1 MSRRMTKRGVDGTIN
16 LHAVLSLEAVA
27 AIAFCR
33 GLIPSPS
40 KQNVANVERRALRKM
55 REAILYGGSDECPD
69 GEPEL
74 VAWLE
79 DHDGGIG
86 QWREEQRGRHM
97 AAAGR

>member
-1 MSRRMTKRGVDGTIN
+1 MARKMTKRGGDCTIN

-27 AIAFCR
+27 VIAFHR

-40 KQNVANVERRALRKM
+40 KQNVANVEQRALRKL
-55 REAILYGGSDECPD
+55 REAILFGGCDECPD

-74 VAWLE
+74 VDYL
-79 DHDGGIG
+79 DQHDGGIG